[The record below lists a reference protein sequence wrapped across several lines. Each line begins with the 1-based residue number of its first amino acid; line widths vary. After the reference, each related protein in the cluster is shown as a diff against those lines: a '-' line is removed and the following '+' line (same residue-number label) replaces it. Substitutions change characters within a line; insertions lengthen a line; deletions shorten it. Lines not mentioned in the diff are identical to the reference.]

1 MFFHQTKLSGVY
13 AIDLE
18 LRYDDRG
25 AFSRTFCKK
34 EFAQIGFTKDFVQMN
49 QSWNLKK
56 GTLRGMHYQNPPFS
70 ETKFIRVIRGAVLD
84 IAIDIRQGSP
94 TFLQHIAI
102 ELSDANHR
110 CILIPEGFAHGFITL
125 QDNTELIY
133 HHTEY
138 YAPGHEAGLR
148 WDDDALGIDWPLTP
162 SSLSDKDLIYP
173 YIDTSFQGIS
183 I

>member
-18 LRYDDRG
+18 LRQDDRG
-25 AFSRTFCKK
+25 AFARTFCKK
-34 EFAQIGFTKDFVQMN
+34 EFAQIGFNQDFVQMN

-56 GTLRGMHYQNPPFS
+56 GTLRGMHYQNAPFS

-84 IAIDIRQGSP
+84 IAIDIRKGSP

-102 ELSDANHR
+102 ELSEANHR

-162 SSLSDKDLIYP
+162 SALSDKDLIYP
-173 YIDTSFQGIS
+173 YINASFEGIS